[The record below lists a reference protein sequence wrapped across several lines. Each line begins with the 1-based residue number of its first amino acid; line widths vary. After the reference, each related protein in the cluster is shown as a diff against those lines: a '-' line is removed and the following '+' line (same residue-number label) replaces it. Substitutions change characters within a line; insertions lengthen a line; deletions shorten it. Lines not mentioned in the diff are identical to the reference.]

1 MLAWRERCH
10 TSESSLKGRLL
21 LQIGPNPCGVAVDAV
36 SHGDMRVLNET
47 IAHQIGWIDGL
58 AEFGERLAAMGIK
71 DTSVNIRNKVSRG
84 KFMAS
89 FMLQCLRAIGVETLR
104 LEDA

>member
-1 MLAWRERCH
+1 MAEDEWAE
-10 TSESSLKGRLL
+10 KAKRLL
-21 LQIGPNPCGVAVDAV
+21 RTEMVRRGITYEDLTK
-36 SHGDMRVLNET
+36 R
-47 IAHQIGWIDGL
+47 L
-58 AEFGERLAAMGIK
+58 AEIGVTETPG
-71 DTSVNIRNKVSRG
+71 NIRNKVSRG

>member
-1 MLAWRERCH
+1 MPAEDEWADKAKRILRAEMVRR
-10 TSESSLKGRLL
+10 
-21 LQIGPNPCGVAVDAV
+21 GVTYEDLTK
-36 SHGDMRVLNET
+36 R
-47 IAHQIGWIDGL
+47 L
-58 AEFGERLAAMGIK
+58 AEIGVDE
-71 DTSVNIRNKVSRG
+71 TPENIRNKVSRG

>member
-1 MLAWRERCH
+1 MAANDEWAE
-10 TSESSLKGRLL
+10 KAKRLL
-21 LQIGPNPCGVAVDAV
+21 RAEMVRRGVTYEDLTQ
-36 SHGDMRVLNET
+36 R
-47 IAHQIGWIDGL
+47 L
-58 AEFGERLAAMGIK
+58 AEIGVQE
-71 DTSVNIRNKVSRG
+71 TPENIRNKVSRG

>member
-1 MLAWRERCH
+1 MADEDEWAE
-10 TSESSLKGRLL
+10 KAKRLL
-21 LQIGPNPCGVAVDAV
+21 RTEMVRRGVTYED
-36 SHGDMRVLNET
+36 LT
-47 IAHQIGWIDGL
+47 KKL
-58 AEFGERLAAMGIK
+58 AEIGIVE
-71 DTSVNIRNKVSRG
+71 TPENIRNKVSRG